1 MARRGDGIYHRGSIC
16 IMLASLCA
24 LLAVAASASAECA
37 WVLWQHVL
45 VETEES
51 YTPILGASRDDASL
65 CWTGAM
71 EKAKAA
77 LEQRMPVLFDERR
90 ELSGTT
96 VTVTGRHRNGFIY
109 TGRLTYTCLPDTID
123 PRGPKGR

>member
-1 MARRGDGIYHRGSIC
+1 MRRSR
-16 IMLASLCA
+16 LCA
-24 LLAVAASASAECA
+24 ALTHCGLLAFATSAAAECA

-45 VETEES
+45 VEAAEES

-65 CWTGAM
+65 CWTGAI
-71 EKAKAA
+71 EKAKAS

-90 ELSGTT
+90 DLSGTT
-96 VTVTGRHRNGFIY
+96 ITVTGRHRNGFTY

-123 PRGPKGR
+123 PRSLKGR